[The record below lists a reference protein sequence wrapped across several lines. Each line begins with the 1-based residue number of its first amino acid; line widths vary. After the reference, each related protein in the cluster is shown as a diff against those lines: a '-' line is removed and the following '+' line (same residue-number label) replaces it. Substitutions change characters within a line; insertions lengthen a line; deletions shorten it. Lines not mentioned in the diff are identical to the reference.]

1 MKRKI
6 LVLLLLVFLLSSF
19 LAVLPVSAADNEW
32 RKITYTVAPR
42 NEGEQPVTGEVTT
55 KGVIPGSCTLN
66 FDPAKTELT
75 VNGQPAENGV
85 SLSVAGVYRLGM
97 TNLAQPQQKLSVEVT
112 VLPDINVADGQ
123 VFTTYPT
130 ITFTNAVSVEHQ
142 RDLNLAKPLASS
154 TQLRELGR
162 HTLTVFGKDPDGYT
176 IKFPYV
182 FYVKA
187 CDAVRT
193 KDPATGKEA
202 LDVIVGSFDDMTV
215 EATLDGEPLLTGS
228 NIVTKVGEHQLSVK
242 LNGVELDQPHTMPDA
257 AQTALRIDL
266 YVDSFEEKE
275 PFYFDFSG
283 WDARI
288 LLDGKPVSG
297 KVRIDGYGSHVLT
310 VVDEN
315 GNAIEGAF
323 LVSVKDQELPSVFT
337 NLKLT
342 FRNPHLIYA
351 IIAAVPALALL
362 VAACYYFLARRRVV

>member
-1 MKRKI
+1 MKQKI

-32 RKITYTVAPR
+32 RKITYTVVPQ
-42 NEGEQPVTGEVTT
+42 NEGEQPITGEVTT

-66 FDPAKTELT
+66 FDPSKTVLT

-85 SLSVAGVYRLGM
+85 LLSTAGVYRLGM
-97 TNLAQPQQKLSVEVT
+97 TNQAQPQQKLSVEVT
-112 VLPDINVADGQ
+112 VLPDINVAEGQ

-130 ITFTNAVSVEHQ
+130 VTFTNAVSVEHQ
-142 RDLNLAKPLASS
+142 RDLNLAKPFTSG
-154 TQLRELGR
+154 TQIRELGR
-162 HTLTVFGKDPDGYT
+162 HTLTVYGKDPDGYT

-187 CDAVRT
+187 CDAVRI

-215 EATLDGEPLLTGS
+215 EATLNGAPLAAGS
-228 NIVTKVGEHQLSVK
+228 NIITKVGAHQLSVK
-242 LNGVELDQPHTMPDA
+242 LNGAELDQPFAMPDA
-257 AQTALRIDL
+257 SQTALRIDL

-283 WDARI
+283 WDANI

-297 KVRIDGYGSHVLT
+297 KVRIDGYGAHVLT

-315 GNAIEGAF
+315 GNTVEGAF
-323 LVSVKDQELPSVFT
+323 LVSVKDQKIPTIITS
-337 NLKLT
+337 LKLT
-342 FRNPHLIYA
+342 FKNPHLIYA
-351 IIAAVPALALL
+351 IIAAVPTLVLL
-362 VAACYYFLARRRVV
+362 VAACYFFLARRRVV